1 MQFKVVC
8 CLKYLLQLCRK
19 PRNKAF
25 FFRHNPLALPYSP
38 MGSLPSG
45 QFQTTT
51 ELVRSLHCKW
61 QSSQSISACLERGF
75 PSPLIILVVFSFIMK
90 KDFCPHD
97 GFKLTWIYGFLVPW
111 LPRFQIKKIQGRT
124 LIGPVYTTCS
134 LLPQSLWEE
143 GSVVTGLIWVTCSL
157 LRPEGWGTG
166 LPNCQLLHHW
176 VRVCLATWAHCG
188 HQHGKL

>member
-1 MQFKVVC
+1 MQFKAVC

-19 PRNKAF
+19 PRSKAF

-111 LPRFQIKKIQGRT
+111 LPRFQIKKNSGKNSDW
-124 LIGPVYTTCS
+124 PS
-134 LLPQSLWEE
+134 LYHVLTSAPITVRRRQCCDWSDLSHMLTSEARR
-143 GSVVTGLIWVTCSL
+143 VRY
-157 LRPEGWGTG
+157 RPS
-166 LPNCQLLHHW
+166 
-176 VRVCLATWAHCG
+176 
-188 HQHGKL
+188 